1 MVLFRMRNARF
12 HGHHTPS
19 WGGKYGDVF
28 VLHPPRV
35 LPPWVWARIVH
46 RVAGILWRYR
56 PTASLWV
63 PLPPNLEETCWWAR
77 ALRQALMGAPVPVA
91 VTPASEF
98 PHPSR
103 FSFPPPTT
111 DRPLPVSTETI
122 DAPEDATSRDILMLL
137 SRTGPAYT
145 AEIASLALVSL
156 ITARERLY
164 ALHQKGWVIRKR
176 NRYPLWI
183 LSRKGT
189 RVALRLL
196 GVPLSVPTPFR
207 RERSGHTSGRHRRTA
222 RLWGAWLR
230 KAGYEVLTAWSEVS
244 LPGRKRTTAD
254 ALAWGRYNNQPVLFW
269 LEVEAGTSSGQRIR
283 RRIQRRLAVAEDW
296 AQEQGLPLIFTVL
309 GRPWAVRAAAQG
321 LRPRQAAVLL
331 AAWTAFGQLPR
342 PDFSGIQEHHSLRT
356 RR

>member
-1 MVLFRMRNARF
+1 VGPGPAPGPDGRARTC
-12 HGHHTPS
+12 GRDPRLRIPPPVPILLPTAHH
-19 WGGKYGDVF
+19 
-28 VLHPPRV
+28 
-35 LPPWVWARIVH
+35 
-46 RVAGILWRYR
+46 R
-56 PTASLWV
+56 PTAPGFHGNDRCPRGRNV
-63 PLPPNLEETCWWAR
+63 PGHPHAPLPHRPRLHR
-77 ALRQALMGAPVPVA
+77 R
-91 VTPASEF
+91 
-98 PHPSR
+98 
-103 FSFPPPTT
+103 
-111 DRPLPVSTETI
+111 DRLP
-122 DAPEDATSRDILMLL
+122 
-137 SRTGPAYT
+137 GPG
-145 AEIASLALVSL
+145 
-156 ITARERLY
+156 
-164 ALHQKGWVIRKR
+164 Q
-176 NRYPLWI
+176 PD
-183 LSRKGT
+183 
-189 RVALRLL
+189 RLL